1 MVMRI
6 NSFMTG
12 LGAIVLAALLAA
24 CSAQYDAMDE
34 PAGAPP
40 EPAVEAPEPAPIDQ
54 EPAPPPPPAPAPV
67 QVQPEPS
74 RAAAPGSSPS
84 VTRAAPYADARTCTG
99 CDKYHCVARGRAS
112 RRTGRAR

>member
-40 EPAVEAPEPAPIDQ
+40 EPAVEAPEPAPIASLTDQ
-54 EPAPPPPPAPAPV
+54 ALLP
-67 QVQPEPS
+67 
-74 RAAAPGSSPS
+74 RSSS
-84 VTRAAPYADARTCTG
+84 LL
-99 CDKYHCVARGRAS
+99 
-112 RRTGRAR
+112 